1 MRTPAA
7 RFAHTRNAQRAIP
20 NHPASGLANPLRHE
34 LETRAKLA
42 EFAFSNRKSPDFG
55 TIILF
60 WRRQKSETPA
70 FRSVNLRRIN
80 EKEIRAI
87 LDDNFR
93 KAEARAFSL
102 SSPKGGEGRGEEA
115 VF

>member
-7 RFAHTRNAQRAIP
+7 QFAHTRNAQRAIP

-42 EFAFSNRKSPDFG
+42 EFAFGNECPPDFG
-55 TIILF
+55 TMILF
-60 WRRQKSETPA
+60 WRRQKSGTPA

-80 EKEIRAI
+80 EQEIRAI
-87 LDDNFR
+87 LDNNFR
-93 KAEARAFSL
+93 KADARAFSL

>member
-1 MRTPAA
+1 MHNGLFQIIPPPGWQTRYAMSWKPAQSW
-7 RFAHTRNAQRAIP
+7 RNSRLAM
-20 NHPASGLANPLRHE
+20 NVHPI
-34 LETRAKLA
+34 LERL
-42 EFAFSNRKSPDFG
+42 
-55 TIILF
+55 ILF
-60 WRRQKSETPA
+60 WRRQKSGTPA